1 MNILFVEDD
10 DDKAGK
16 ITSDLAARHSDV
28 NIIRAR
34 SFTSALERLVRGGT
48 DISGVIL
55 DMSMP
60 SYDNSSEAPE
70 HFAGR
75 DLLQQCKMRR
85 IFKPTVVV
93 TMLDRFGSGAAQ
105 LTLKQLDEQLL
116 EKFSPSY
123 LGVVYFSSVNDLW
136 KIELS
141 KFVNIIKEWNR

>member
-1 MNILFVEDD
+1 MKLLFVEDD

-16 ITSDLAARHSDV
+16 ITSDLAIRHPE
-28 NIIRAR
+28 IKIFRAR
-34 SFTSALERLVRGGT
+34 SFTSGLECLVRSGVE
-48 DISGVIL
+48 ISGVIL

-93 TMLDRFGSGAAQ
+93 TMLDRFGSGGAQ
-105 LTLKQLDEQLL
+105 LTLEQLDKQLM
-116 EKFSPSY
+116 EKFSPNY

-136 KIELS
+136 KNELS
-141 KFVNIIKEWNR
+141 QFIKQMEEWKS

>member
-1 MNILFVEDD
+1 MKLLFVEDD
-10 DDKAGK
+10 EDKAEK
-16 ITSDLAARHSDV
+16 ITSDLTKRHPEIK
-28 NIIRAR
+28 IIRAR
-34 SFTSALERLVRGGT
+34 SFTSGLECLVRNGNEIT
-48 DISGVIL
+48 GVIL

-93 TMLDRFGSGAAQ
+93 TMLDRFGSGGAQ
-105 LTLKQLDEQLL
+105 LTLEQLDNQLL
-116 EKFSPSY
+116 EKFAPNY

-136 KIELS
+136 KNELS
-141 KFVNIIKEWNR
+141 QLIRKIKEWKL